1 MSSDTVVMATAY
13 FPPIQQFAYLV
24 SNSRI
29 LLEEHENYTKQT
41 YRNRC
46 SILSTNGPHSLTI
59 PVVKHSGSKT
69 PIRAVEIDYS
79 MAWQKVHWR
88 AIESAYKNSPYFE
101 HIADSLIPF
110 FEKKTKYLFDLN
122 LMLIETILDFLEI
135 SAHIETT
142 SEFIPCYQENQVD
155 LRGLSPKADVSIL
168 DSKYRDVSYY
178 QVFSHKQPFVPNL
191 SIIDLVFNEGLLSVD
206 IMRKTIKKLA

>member
-1 MSSDTVVMATAY
+1 MSSDTAVISTAY
-13 FPPIQQFAYLV
+13 FPPIQQFAHLV

-46 SILSTNGPHSLTI
+46 SILSANGPHSLTI

-69 PIRAVEIDYS
+69 PIRAVEIDYCT
-79 MAWQKVHWR
+79 AWQKVHWR

-101 HIADSLIPF
+101 HMADSLIPF
-110 FEKKTKYLFDLN
+110 YEKKTKYLFDLN

-135 SAHIETT
+135 TAHIETT
-142 SEFIPCYQENQVD
+142 SEYIHCYQETYLD
-155 LRGLSPKADVSIL
+155 LRGISPKGDANKINPKYHDVP
-168 DSKYRDVSYY
+168 YY

-191 SIIDLVFNEGLLSVD
+191 SIIDLVCNEGLLSVEL
-206 IMRKTIKKLA
+206 MRKSM